1 MESDRSQFQWTRVTV
16 NCLGNNARIESR
28 DGLDIQENRSCNG
41 KMSGTLR
48 FSPSVFSRGNATS
61 SPTSVRVSCVDLIG
75 SSIERRFRA
84 LVQRGH
90 SDSQRE
96 ETFYDERDYS
106 VSRTRKKQL
115 VIPVA
120 AGRCQILRRSLTA
133 PAIRGV
139 G

>member
-1 MESDRSQFQWTRVTV
+1 MESVLSQFQWTCVTV

-28 DGLDIQENRSCNG
+28 DGLDIQEIRGCNG
-41 KMSGTLR
+41 KMSDTLKL
-48 FSPSVFSRGNATS
+48 SPSVFSRSKATS

-96 ETFYDERDYS
+96 DPFYDERDYS
-106 VSRTRKKQL
+106 VSRTRNLIFTQKL
-115 VIPVA
+115 LA
-120 AGRCQILRRSLTA
+120 H
-133 PAIRGV
+133 
-139 G
+139 